1 MGPLAANQFIVSS
14 EPRRFSAN
22 KVSSEG
28 LAKGDLLSGPAGPA
42 EAELA
47 IEQLV
52 RGREED
58 G

>member
-1 MGPLAANQFIVSS
+1 MGPLAANQFIASS

-22 KVSSEG
+22 KVSSEE
-28 LAKGDLLSGPAGPA
+28 LAKGDLLSGPAGAAKA
-42 EAELA
+42 EPG
-47 IEQLV
+47 IERLV